1 MYDPGRCIN
10 WATSYHLDV
19 PLLVGD
25 RLLGIF
31 LVGSRTTTSVDLVN
45 DLAIKQ
51 SGSLLQTEAL
61 GFDYEGVTKEQL
73 EGEPTAVDDL
83 C

>member
-10 WATSYHLDV
+10 WATSYHRDV